1 MPQNPET
8 GKSSAVTCEP
18 EVYHTVLG
26 MSGWPERANSLEELE
41 AAIKSLF
48 GKVYSP
54 LASRLSIRRIIATLM
69 NVSLLCT
76 FHS

>member
-1 MPQNPET
+1 
-8 GKSSAVTCEP
+8 
-18 EVYHTVLG
+18 

-76 FHS
+76 FRS